1 MLFVF
6 GTTFSDVDT
15 SLRGE
20 SFKDAR
26 RDFRVPTRASFF
38 STTLPTSLSDSEAA
52 VWVFT
57 SVLPANGVDGELLEE
72 TSFDEEVETPRLVLP
87 SGVESDAVF
96 LKMFL
101 ASTRLLRR

>member
-6 GTTFSDVDT
+6 GTILRCGYFATVKVSGCTAGFSFQHE
-15 SLRGE
+15 L
-20 SFKDAR
+20 
-26 RDFRVPTRASFF
+26 F

-72 TSFDEEVETPRLVLP
+72 TSFDEGLKPTCITFWWRTPSV
-87 SGVESDAVF
+87 
-96 LKMFL
+96 
-101 ASTRLLRR
+101 